1 MQETTLSTTNEN
13 ITKICLKRETPDTR
27 FGFAVQDE
35 NSKTFFH
42 LCNAVLQ
49 CGKKARDNQKL
60 IHRSFK
66 EDGSI
71 LTETDLAVSS
81 ALIPEISNLYPN
93 CNIVTEEID
102 LHTFCDNAQFTFIL
116 DPIDGTDSYSQG
128 FPSWCIALGI
138 LDSLR
143 NPCGG
148 IIYAPRFGIGEDD
161 LFFCSMPYSS
171 TLNGNEN
178 LTCNTN
184 LTSNPTLSQTDV
196 FLNGKLWKPLLHYD
210 EPKQIT
216 AGSDILNHVDL
227 GTFSGKLRV
236 FGSGI
241 LHMTGPFAFS
251 NIDACLTTKCYAWD
265 VAAPHALALKL
276 GFEVVY
282 LDGSPVVYND
292 SLLKERKRF
301 TQPIIVGNH
310 SCIKYMERMF
320 TQRP

>member
-1 MQETTLSTTNEN
+1 MQETKLSTTNEK
-13 ITKICLKRETPDTR
+13 ITKICLKREPLAR
-27 FGFAVQDE
+27 CFGFTVQDE
-35 NSKTFFH
+35 ETEVFFH

-49 CGKKARDNQKL
+49 CGKKARENQKL

-66 EDGSI
+66 NDGSI

-81 ALIPEISNLYPN
+81 ALIPEISRLYPG

-102 LHTFCDNAQFTFIL
+102 LHSFNDNAQFTFIL
-116 DPIDGTDSYSQG
+116 DPIDGTDAYSQG

-138 LDSLR
+138 LDSSR
-143 NPCGG
+143 TPCGG

-161 LFFCSMPYSS
+161 LFLCSLP
-171 TLNGNEN
+171 L
-178 LTCNTN
+178 LH
-184 LTSNPTLSQTDV
+184 TDV

-216 AGSDILNHVDL
+216 TGSDILNHVDL

-241 LHMTGPFAFS
+241 LHMTGPLAFS

-282 LDGSPVVYND
+282 LDGSPVLYDD

-301 TQPIIVGNH
+301 TQPILVGSH
-310 SCIKYMERMF
+310 SCIKYMENTF
-320 TQRP
+320 KNTSV